1 MDTNAAPVVSPL
13 PDNISASGAR
23 RVDPDAAHQ
32 HTKASLPSE
41 DAGDP
46 LDGLREQSLRK
57 ETGQAARYHERL
69 DHAAARAAKQVD
81 TPENLKHVRR
91 AGFGSMSACPA
102 LARTPRAPRFLAR
115 VAMGLLAGTMRR
127 PIGGDKARRMST
139 RCAEPPAT
147 RVYAACV
154 AVCARDD
161 MPAMRSR
168 ARRRCRR
175 PRGAPGGSSWLS
187 HQD

>member
-23 RVDPDAAHQ
+23 RVHAEAGHET
-32 HTKASLPSE
+32 HTKKSIPSE

-81 TPENLKHVRR
+81 TPESLKHVRR
-91 AGFGSMSACPA
+91 AGFGSMSACPWLMREPAHFGACRDGAARQRDAATDRWRQGLVIVDAMRGCACDARFCSLRRA
-102 LARTPRAPRFLAR
+102 L
-115 VAMGLLAGTMRR
+115 
-127 PIGGDKARRMST
+127 
-139 RCAEPPAT
+139 
-147 RVYAACV
+147 
-154 AVCARDD
+154 CAR
-161 MPAMRSR
+161 
-168 ARRRCRR
+168 
-175 PRGAPGGSSWLS
+175 
-187 HQD
+187 